1 MITATTSKDG
11 NQVQVNFNGTAE
23 EITSELNRVI
33 ARGAEV
39 LAREL
44 NGSYTGAFYATVMS
58 AADIAREFGLD
69 LDVKKVGLAMML
81 NGKSADQN

>member
-1 MITATTSKDG
+1 MITAKTNKDE
-11 NQVQVNFNGTAE
+11 VQVTFDGTAE

-39 LAREL
+39 LAREF
-44 NGSYTGAFYATVMS
+44 NASYTGSFYATVMS

-69 LDVKKVGLAMML
+69 LDVKNVGLAMML

>member
-1 MITATTSKDG
+1 MITANTNKDE
-11 NQVQVNFNGTAE
+11 VRVTFDGTAE

-39 LAREL
+39 LAREF
-44 NGSYTGAFYATVMS
+44 NASYTGSFYATVMS

>member
-1 MITATTSKDG
+1 MITAKTNK
-11 NQVQVNFNGTAE
+11 NEVQVSFDGTAG

-39 LAREL
+39 LAREF
-44 NGSYTGAFYATVMS
+44 NASYTGSFYATVMS

>member
-1 MITATTSKDG
+1 MITAKTNK
-11 NQVQVNFNGTAE
+11 NEVQVSFDGTAE
-23 EITSELNRVI
+23 EIASELNRVI

-44 NGSYTGAFYATVMS
+44 NASYTGSFYATVMS

>member
-1 MITATTSKDG
+1 MITAKTNK
-11 NQVQVNFNGTAE
+11 NEVQVSFDGTAK

-44 NGSYTGAFYATVMS
+44 NVSYAGSFYATVMS

>member
-1 MITATTSKDG
+1 MITAKTNK
-11 NQVQVNFNGTAE
+11 NEVQVSFDGTAE

-44 NGSYTGAFYATVMS
+44 NASYIGSFYATVMS

>member
-1 MITATTSKDG
+1 MITAKTNK
-11 NQVQVNFNGTAE
+11 NEVQVSFDGTAG

-44 NGSYTGAFYATVMS
+44 HATSTGAFYATVMS

-69 LDVKKVGLAMML
+69 LDVKNVGLAMML